1 MRQVFLFLSVLLLGV
16 SWAVAQGT
24 SPTSPSTSGS
34 DSSAQTSS
42 QSSASQTS
50 AGGETTV
57 EGCLSGSSG
66 SYTLAAKDGTTY
78 QLTGDTAKLSE
89 HVGHEV
95 KITGTANSA
104 ASSPSSGA
112 ASSSAGSTSSEKSLQ
127 VSSVKHVSKTCQAAS
142 GGMSH

>member
-24 SPTSPSTSGS
+24 SQSTPSSSSPE
-34 DSSAQTSS
+34 SSAQTSS

-89 HVGHEV
+89 HVGHQV
-95 KITGTANSA
+95 KVTGTANSA
-104 ASSPSSGA
+104 ASSPSSGS
-112 ASSSAGSTSSEKSLQ
+112 ASSTAGSTSSEKSLQ
-127 VSSVKHVSKTCQAAS
+127 VSSVKHVSKTCQS
-142 GGMSH
+142 GGGMSH